1 MCGREEGRGVEGRGG
16 KGRAG
21 ERRGGKGGEWRGKES
36 HNQGALNRKEIHP
49 TQFPIPFDM
58 CVVEGGIQKSQGELL
73 FSHSISSTH
82 PLL

>member
-1 MCGREEGRGVEGRGG
+1 MGERRGGEWREGEGRGG
-16 KGRAG
+16 KG
-21 ERRGGKGGEWRGKES
+21 KGGEGRGKES

-73 FSHSISSTH
+73 SSHSISSTH